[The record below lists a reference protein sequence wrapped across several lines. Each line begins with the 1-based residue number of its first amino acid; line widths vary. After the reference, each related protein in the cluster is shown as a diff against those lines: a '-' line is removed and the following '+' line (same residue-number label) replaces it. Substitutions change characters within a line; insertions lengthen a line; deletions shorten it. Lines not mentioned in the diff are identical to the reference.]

1 MWVKR
6 EVWVPEESNAQPGG
20 ELVLGAPCS
29 WWGPGSPGGGDDEK
43 LGGGRPHSVCPVPFR
58 AGRHRGDPQ
67 QN

>member
-1 MWVKR
+1 M
-6 EVWVPEESNAQPGG
+6 PEESNVQPRG
-20 ELVLGAPCS
+20 ELVPGAPPQLM
-29 WWGPGSPGGGDDEK
+29 GAGLTPGAGGDEK